1 MFDVHYPMVATP
13 STYCLLGFA
22 SLYPTY
28 ITERRGLYLFNFTGL
43 RDFLQ
48 ELGLDEPKHVA
59 HGLDLLLER
68 AKGEES
74 ANF

>member
-1 MFDVHYPMVATP
+1 MIVATP
-13 STYCLLGFA
+13 SWYCLLGFA

-28 ITERRGLYLFNFTGL
+28 ITERRGLYLFNFTRL

-48 ELGLDEPKHVA
+48 ELGLDEPKHMA
-59 HGLDLLLER
+59 HSLDLFLER

-74 ANF
+74 ADF